1 MDLSRH
7 DEIGAYALG
16 ALPPAEAKRFEE
28 HLQQCEDCQVEL
40 AELRPVVAALPHATD
55 TVEPPAAL
63 RRRIMDVVEA
73 DAAARRPEPVS
84 PWRRWVGSLRP
95 LPVAAAACA
104 FLLAGVGLG
113 IALNGNGGEPPREGR
128 TIAADV
134 SVKGASAQLIVNE
147 GEADLVV
154 HGMRPPPEGRVYQV
168 WLKRAGRPPA
178 PTSAL
183 FTVNRDGGAEVHV
196 PGKVDDVESV
206 LVTHEP
212 DGGSKEP
219 TRAPVI
225 VAEPA

>member
-16 ALPPAEAKRFEE
+16 ALPPAEAERFEE
-28 HLQQCEDCQVEL
+28 HLAQCEDCQVEL

-84 PWRRWVGSLRP
+84 AWRRWAGSLRP

-104 FLLAGVGLG
+104 FLLAGLGLG
-113 IALNGNGGEPPREGR
+113 VALNGENGEPPLQGR
-128 TIAADV
+128 TVAADV
-134 SVKGASAQLIVNE
+134 SVQGASAQLVVAE

-154 HGMRPPPEGRVYQV
+154 RGMRKPPEGRVYQV
-168 WLKRAGRPPA
+168 WLKRPGRSPS

-196 PGKVDDVESV
+196 PGNVEDVEAV

-212 DGGSKEP
+212 AGGSKEP